1 MVCNYSN
8 TIMNNLVHMYFIT
21 AGDVYLQGKNPEEGV
36 GQRVNVYVVLLD
48 IAKFPSMGVASFC
61 LSSSNA

>member
-1 MVCNYSN
+1 
-8 TIMNNLVHMYFIT
+8 MNNLVHMYFIT